1 MGRSIGFIALSY
13 LIANVYAQTGSGIIG
28 FGISLY
34 PDLCCQSCHDS
45 LSALYLS
52 CTTFMDMSGM
62 GGMSMPGMDMSGTNM
77 PMGTTSPDCYASNQ
91 PWLQTMA
98 YCIQKNCN
106 AHGYPAEKQA
116 QCFSKQAVA
125 GAPSPTFEESLPS
138 VVPTTELASDA
149 KWLNETS
156 LVNQA
161 LYDSTYGTNGEFAR
175 SEYLHTKY
183 SLALYLTVIGLI
195 VICGVCTQLTSAVPA
210 LHKKIQGCALW
221 AKLRQHVFLP
231 ALVGRRRLEP
241 LPGQIGYLPSRTLS
255 VFIAVYVVLNVVFS
269 AVSFG
274 SYQPNIFF
282 FSVGFE
288 LCEYVG
294 NRTGTLSLVNASIA
308 ILFAGRNNL
317 LIALTGWSQTTFLTL
332 HRWSARIST
341 LQAIVHSIVYTMAYW
356 QPGYAGYSAYAAK
369 VAEPFYW
376 WGIIATVAISLT
388 SAFAVLPFRIRFYET
403 FLAIHIVL
411 VVFVL
416 VGCWYHLVPHFTFA
430 YGYQTWLY
438 ICFGYWVFERFARF
452 ARLAFYNLG
461 GSKAEVTA
469 IPGSNVMQVKV
480 HPRALTGFGPG
491 QHSFLYFPGSGK
503 VWESHPFSV
512 AGWRT
517 AGSATPNVSAP
528 ASPTD
533 ETMKKDVVV
542 SSSESR
548 NQDAAS
554 VTFLIRAHGG
564 ATAWLQRQLVSSS
577 SSTITTS
584 VLTEGPYAG
593 HRATHQSLLVADTVL
608 CVIGGIGITG
618 ALGFIQQYASA
629 SGGEAS
635 GRTKRFVLAWSVREM
650 SVIEHVRRNFLD
662 NVPGLECSFY
672 CTSTGSSDAS
682 EGKQMSLNGDDAA
695 VAGVTLG
702 RMDVGAIIR
711 SHLETD
717 HHTTVLVCGPG
728 QMADETTMHVV
739 NGVRDGFKV
748 DVIEEAFA
756 W

>member
-1 MGRSIGFIALSY
+1 MGRSIGLLALSY

-34 PDLCCQSCHDS
+34 PDLCCQACHDS
-45 LSALYLS
+45 LSSLYLN
-52 CTTFMDMSGM
+52 CTNFSSSMDMSGM
-62 GGMSMPGMDMSGTNM
+62 EGMSMSGMDMQ
-77 PMGTTSPDCYASNQ
+77 MGTTSPDCYASNT

-106 AHGYPAEKQA
+106 AHGYPADKQA
-116 QCFSKQAVA
+116 KCFSNQAVG

-138 VVPTTELASDA
+138 VAPTTELASDA
-149 KWLNETS
+149 KWLNKTS

-175 SEYLHTKY
+175 SEYLHTRY
-183 SLALYLTVIGLI
+183 SVALYLTVIGVC
-195 VICGVCTQLTSAVPA
+195 VICGVWAQLTSAVPV
-210 LHKKIQGCALW
+210 LHKKLQSLTFW

-231 ALVGRRRLEP
+231 ALVGHRRLEP

-255 VFIAVYVVLNVVFS
+255 IFIAIYIVLNVVFS

-282 FSVGFE
+282 LSVGFE

-332 HRWSARIST
+332 HRWSARIAT

-356 QPGYAGYSAYAAK
+356 EPGYAGYSAYAAK

-376 WGIIATVAISLT
+376 WGIIATIAMSLAT
-388 SAFAVLPFRIRFYET
+388 AFAVLPFRIRLYET

-411 VVFVL
+411 VVFAL
-416 VGCWYHLVPHFTFA
+416 VGCWYHLVPHFGFA

-438 ICFGYWVFERFARF
+438 ICFAYWAFERFARLV
-452 ARLAFYNLG
+452 RLAFYNLG

-480 HPRALTGFGPG
+480 HPRSVTGFGPG
-491 QHSFLYFPGSGK
+491 QHSFLYFPASGK

-512 AGWRT
+512 AEWRA
-517 AGSATPNVSAP
+517 AGSAAPNASTP

-533 ETMKKDVVV
+533 ETNKKDVVV
-542 SSSESR
+542 SLSEPR

-554 VTFLIRAHGG
+554 VTFLIRAHSG
-564 ATAWLQRQLVSSS
+564 ATAWLQRQLVSSP
-577 SSTITTS
+577 TITTS

-629 SGGEAS
+629 LGGEAS
-635 GRTKRFVLAWSVREM
+635 GKTKRFVLAWSVREM
-650 SVIEHVRRNFLD
+650 SLIEHVRQNFLD

-672 CTSTGSSDAS
+672 CTGTNSSDVS
-682 EGKQMSLNGDDAA
+682 KPKETSLNGSDAA
-695 VAGVTLG
+695 AAGVTLG
-702 RMDVGAIIR
+702 RMDVGAVIR
-711 SHLETD
+711 SHLEMD
-717 HHTTVLVCGPG
+717 HQTTVLVCGPG
-728 QMADETTMHVV
+728 QMADEATMHVV

>member
-1 MGRSIGFIALSY
+1 MGRSVGLIALSY

-34 PDLCCQSCHDS
+34 PDLCCQACHDS
-45 LSALYLS
+45 LSALYLN
-52 CTTFMDMSGM
+52 CTTFSSMDMSGM
-62 GGMSMPGMDMSGTNM
+62 EGMSMSGMSM
-77 PMGTTSPDCYASNQ
+77 PMGTTSPECYASNK

-106 AHGYPAEKQA
+106 AHGYPADKQA

-125 GAPSPTFEESLPS
+125 GAPSPTFQESLPS
-138 VVPTTELASDA
+138 VAPTTELASDA
-149 KWLNETS
+149 MWLNETS

-161 LYDSTYGTNGEFAR
+161 LYDSTYGTDGEFAR
-175 SEYLHTKY
+175 SEYFHTRY
-183 SLALYLTVIGLI
+183 SVALYLTVIGVC
-195 VICGVCTQLTSAVPA
+195 VICGAWAQLTSASPA
-210 LHKKIQGCALW
+210 LYKKVQSLAFW

-231 ALVGRRRLEP
+231 ALVGHRHLEP
-241 LPGQIGYLPSRTLS
+241 LPGQIGYVPSRTLS

-274 SYQPNIFF
+274 SYQPNVFF
-282 FSVGFE
+282 LSMGFE

-332 HRWSARIST
+332 HRWSARVAT

-356 QPGYAGYSAYAAK
+356 EPGYAGYSAYAAK
-369 VAEPFYW
+369 AAEPFYW
-376 WGIIATVAISLT
+376 WGIIATIAISLAV
-388 SAFAVLPFRIRFYET
+388 AFAVLPFRIRFYET

-411 VVFVL
+411 VVLFL
-416 VGCWYHLVPHFTFA
+416 VGCWYHLVPHFGLVF
-430 YGYQTWLY
+430 GYQTWLY
-438 ICFGYWVFERFARF
+438 ICFAYWAFERFARLV
-452 ARLAFYNLG
+452 RLAFYNLG

-480 HPRALTGFGPG
+480 HPRSITGFGPG
-491 QHSFLYFPGSGK
+491 QHSFLYFPASGK

-512 AGWRT
+512 AGWRA
-517 AGSATPNVSAP
+517 AGSAAPNVSAP

-533 ETMKKDVVV
+533 EINKKDAVV
-542 SSSESR
+542 SLSEPRS
-548 NQDAAS
+548 QGAPS
-554 VTFLIRAHGG
+554 VTFLIRAHSG
-564 ATAWLQRQLVSSS
+564 ATAWLQRQLAS

-608 CVIGGIGITG
+608 CLIGGIGITS
-618 ALGFIQQYASA
+618 ALGFIQQYANASA
-629 SGGEAS
+629 GEAS
-635 GRTKRFVLAWSVREM
+635 GKTKRFVLAWSAREM
-650 SVIEHVRRNFLD
+650 SLIEHVRHNFLD
-662 NVPGLECSFY
+662 NVPGLECSLY
-672 CTSTGSSDAS
+672 CTSTSSSDVS
-682 EGKQMSLNGDDAA
+682 EQKTSLNGSDAA
-695 VAGVTLG
+695 AAGVIMS
-702 RMDVGAIIR
+702 RMDVGAVIR

-717 HHTTVLVCGPG
+717 HQTTVLVCGPG
-728 QMADETTMHVV
+728 QMADEATMHVV
-739 NGVRDGFKV
+739 NGVRDGFRV
-748 DVIEEAFA
+748 DLVEEAFT

>member
-1 MGRSIGFIALSY
+1 MGRSIGLIALSC
-13 LIANVYAQTGSGIIG
+13 LVANVYAQTGSGIIG

-34 PDLCCQSCHDS
+34 PDLCCQACHDS
-45 LSALYLS
+45 LSALYLN
-52 CTTFMDMSGM
+52 CTTFSSSMDM
-62 GGMSMPGMDMSGTNM
+62 GGMSMSGMDMQM
-77 PMGTTSPDCYASNQ
+77 MGTTSPDCYASNK

-106 AHGYPAEKQA
+106 AHGYPADKQA
-116 QCFSKQAVA
+116 QCFSNQAVA

-138 VVPTTELASDA
+138 VAPTTELASDA
-149 KWLNETS
+149 MWLNETS

-161 LYDSTYGTNGEFAR
+161 LYDSTYGTEGEFAR
-175 SEYLHTKY
+175 SEYFHTRY
-183 SLALYLTVIGLI
+183 SLAIYLTVIG
-195 VICGVCTQLTSAVPA
+195 VCVAYGVWAQLTTAVPA
-210 LHKKIQGCALW
+210 LHKKIQGLAFS
-221 AKLRQHVFLP
+221 AKLREHLFLP

-274 SYQPNIFF
+274 SYQPNIYF

-317 LIALTGWSQTTFLTL
+317 LVALTGWSQTTFLTL
-332 HRWSARIST
+332 HRWSARIAT

-369 VAEPFYW
+369 LAEPFYW
-376 WGIIATVAISLT
+376 WGIIATIAISLAT
-388 SAFAVLPFRIRFYET
+388 AFAVLPFRIRFYET

-416 VGCWYHLVPHFTFA
+416 VGCWYHLVPHFGLV
-430 YGYQTWLY
+430 YGYQNWLY
-438 ICFGYWVFERFARF
+438 ICFAYWAFERFARL

-480 HPRALTGFGPG
+480 HPRSVTGFGPG
-491 QHSFLYFPGSGK
+491 QHSFLYFPASGK

-512 AGWRT
+512 AGWRG
-517 AGSATPNVSAP
+517 AGGAAPNVSSSAP

-533 ETMKKDVVV
+533 DEANKKDVVV
-542 SSSESR
+542 SLSEPGNR
-548 NQDAAS
+548 DAAS
-554 VTFLIRAHGG
+554 VTFLIRAHSG
-564 ATAWLQRQLVSSS
+564 ATAWLQRQLVSSP
-577 SSTITTS
+577 TVTTS

-593 HRATHQSLLVADTVL
+593 HRATHRSLLVADTVL

-618 ALGFIQQYASA
+618 ALGFIQQYANA

-635 GRTKRFVLAWSVREM
+635 GKAKRFVLAWSVREM
-650 SVIEHVRRNFLD
+650 SLIEHVRRNFLD

-672 CTSTGSSDAS
+672 CTGSGSGDVSGQKEGSLSGSDA
-682 EGKQMSLNGDDAA
+682 AA
-695 VAGVTLG
+695 AGVTRG
-702 RMDVGAIIR
+702 RMDVGAVIR

-717 HHTTVLVCGPG
+717 HQTTVLVCGPG
-728 QMADETTMHVV
+728 QMADEATMHVV